1 MLALL
6 DIFTEFM
13 YNTIDKNIL
22 KNNFSSNE
30 AIKFFGSRRFWW
42 VGRNGETNKIL
53 FSALA
58 NWIPSSIYKDPFHE
72 CVEHH

>member
-1 MLALL
+1 MLITRLL

-13 YNTIDKNIL
+13 YNMNLKNIP

-42 VGRNGETNKIL
+42 VGRKGETIGL
-53 FSALA
+53 D
-58 NWIPSSIYKDPFHE
+58 IVH
-72 CVEHH
+72 